1 MNKPTV
7 VLKSLKTFMGM
18 EGHGFNVDV
27 WINGVKCIFVIDDAN
42 GGCFNY
48 QPYTYN
54 NPQAE
59 LVKANVQ
66 LLEDYIKSLPE
77 YPMVINGEPYMR
89 DGEVVMMK
97 PDMDTFIDDYINALQ
112 KAKEE
117 KKLVKLMQ
125 TSFLFGVPNGSGYQ
139 YVQYR
144 KPLASID
151 KKYLQTE
158 LVKFKAKYCKG
169 NVQLLNTNLTELG
182 LQ

>member
-1 MNKPTV
+1 
-7 VLKSLKTFMGM
+7 MGM

-27 WINGVKCIFVIDDAN
+27 WINGIKSIFVIDDAN

-54 NPQAE
+54 NPKADQ
-59 LVKANVQ
+59 VKVNVQ

-77 YPMVINGEPYMR
+77 YPMEINGEPYMR
-89 DGEVVMMK
+89 DGKVVMMK
-97 PDMDTFIDDYINALQ
+97 PDMDNFIDDAINALQ

-117 KKLVKLMQ
+117 KKLVRLMQ
-125 TSFLFGVPNGSGYQ
+125 TSFLFGVPNANQYQ

-151 KKYLQTE
+151 KTYLQKE
-158 LVKFKAKYCKG
+158 LNGFKARYCKG
-169 NVQLLNTNLTELG
+169 NVQLLNTNITELG
-182 LQ
+182 VK